1 MLAWLSSLPAAL
13 IYIAVAG
20 LVFAE
25 DALFVGFV
33 VPGET
38 AAVIGGVL
46 ANRGAVNIGGLAA
59 LVVVA
64 AIVGDS
70 VGYEIGRHFGDR
82 LLDTRPLRRHK
93 AKLDKAQALIRR
105 RGPEAV
111 FLGRFVSFFRALMP
125 LLAGISRIPYRK
137 FLFYNALGGLVW
149 GVGFTLL
156 GYFAGAAYSRVE
168 HLVGGILAGFVA
180 LIVIVGLVVWRVR
193 RRRAERAEEAQEAEE
208 EAGDE
213 KAAEQEPAGDEAA
226 PSDEPHDEP
235 PDEPPAPKNIG

>member
-1 MLAWLSSLPAAL
+1 MLNWLSNLPPAL
-13 IYIAVAG
+13 VYVVVVL

-33 VPGET
+33 LPGET

-46 ANRGAVNIGGLAA
+46 ANRGTVSIWALTP
-59 LVVVA
+59 LVVLA

-70 VGYEIGRHFGDR
+70 VGFEVGRHFGER
-82 LLDTRPLRRHK
+82 LLNTRPLRRHRTK
-93 AKLDKAQALIRR
+93 IDQARALIRR

-125 LLAGISRIPYRK
+125 PLAAISRIPYRK
-137 FLFYNALGGLVW
+137 FLLYNALGGLVW

-168 HLVGGILAGFVA
+168 HLVGRILAVFVA
-180 LIVIVGLVVWRVR
+180 LVVIVGLIVWRVR
-193 RRRAERAEEAQEAEE
+193 RRRADREKE
-208 EAGDE
+208 EAGGDTE
-213 KAAEQEPAGDEAA
+213 AVDDAEADGDSSEGNT
-226 PSDEPHDEP
+226 P
-235 PDEPPAPKNIG
+235 